1 MQENT
6 LIAEALDFVTDS
18 PKETPRTRVAI
29 RKFSS
34 AKINLRHKN
43 IKVEIK
49 ISESVLCNA

>member
-18 PKETPRTRVAI
+18 KETPRTRVAI
-29 RKFSS
+29 CKFSS

-49 ISESVLCNA
+49 ISESFLCNA

>member
-6 LIAEALDFVTDS
+6 LIAEALDFVIDS

-29 RKFSS
+29 CKFSS